1 MNQEYQYPLDLEWTT
16 QEMVKV
22 VNMWEMLEK
31 SYEQSVTAE
40 QFLETY
46 EGFKTVVRSIGEE
59 RKLGHEFEAASG
71 YSLYHAVKQAK
82 AQKTGKFSMKGGR
95 K

>member
-1 MNQEYQYPLDLEWTT
+1 MEEYQYPLDLEWTT
-16 QEMVKV
+16 EEMVKV
-22 VNMWEMLEK
+22 VKMWEMLEK
-31 SYEQSVTAE
+31 SYEQHVHVA

-46 EGFKTVVRSIGEE
+46 REFKTVVRSIGEE
-59 RKLGHEFEAASG
+59 RKLGHEFEAVSG

-82 AQKTGKFSMKGGR
+82 ALQTGKFSMKGGH